1 MAFCWSSLSLESH
14 MALGEHLLYQAGKHY
29 QNGQPT
35 QSQKRF
41 HNDILVKEILN
52 KVPHISRYS

>member
-1 MAFCWSSLSLESH
+1 